1 MNKPAMSL
9 SKHIR
14 HATLLILTGA
24 TTLCL
29 SGCLIND
36 PNHNEKVRWG
46 LAEQHAKNAL
56 HDSGWGLTSSDYERM
71 LFWRRHTPKESGLYI
86 VHDLQLYEY
95 RKISEK
101 PGPDRFVIAY
111 DKATRKTYLRSDLR
125 SNENLDALPKAPQT
139 TTNAD

>member
-1 MNKPAMSL
+1 MPL
-9 SKHIR
+9 SKHIC
-14 HATLLILTGA
+14 HATLLMLASG
-24 TTLCL
+24 TTLFL

-46 LAEQHAKNAL
+46 LAEEHATNAL
-56 HDSGWGLTSSDYERM
+56 TESGWELSCTDYELM
-71 LFWRRHTPKESGLYI
+71 VFWRRHTPKENGMYV

-95 RKISEK
+95 LKKSEK

-111 DKATRKTYLRSDLR
+111 DKATRKTHLRSDLR

-139 TTNAD
+139 KINPD